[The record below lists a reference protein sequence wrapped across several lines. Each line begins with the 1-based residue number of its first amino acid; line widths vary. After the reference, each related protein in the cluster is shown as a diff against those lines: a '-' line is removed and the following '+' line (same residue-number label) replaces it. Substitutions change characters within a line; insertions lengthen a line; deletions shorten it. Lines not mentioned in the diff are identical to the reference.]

1 MKTKLYAD
9 TRKPLAIYALSAFM
23 GIGIY
28 EYDSTEERM
37 LVAALFEDKRSKLT
51 WCKLYT
57 NKAGYSYFI
66 KYGRRYYLHEMLRTW
81 SF

>member
-9 TRKPLAIYALSAFM
+9 TRKPLAIHALSAFT

-57 NKAGYSYFI
+57 NKAGNSYFI
-66 KYGRRYYLHEMLRTW
+66 KYGRRYYLHEMLRTEC
-81 SF
+81 F